1 MSDQERSTSPSTS
14 HVTSSGL
21 LQVTGHVIH
30 DDDDDDDEDDGDDD
44 DISRRAAGSAE
55 RPRRVTFTTE
65 PCPATPAE
73 HSSGGAGLAR

>member
-21 LQVTGHVIH
+21 LQVTGHVI
-30 DDDDDDDEDDGDDD
+30 DDDDDDDDGDDD

-73 HSSGGAGLAR
+73 HSSGGGDLAR